1 MEYKK
6 MTKYKVNIKT
16 DQAKAINPYY
26 GNNINVHIKNILYA
40 TLSNINILKDL
51 PSKEI
56 SFDKDSKIE
65 AYNLSYIKDNKN
77 IVFTQKAD
85 NNNFKITFLN
95 MKEAELL
102 NLIKLSR
109 IQKGEFNIFDY
120 LEPTYKQVLKIK
132 S

>member
-1 MEYKK
+1 MA
-6 MTKYKVNIKT
+6 KYKVNIKT
-16 DQAKAINPYY
+16 DQAKVVNPYY
-26 GNNINVHIKNILYA
+26 GTDINIHVKNILYA
-40 TLSNINILKDL
+40 TLGNINILKDL

-65 AYNLSYIKDNKN
+65 AYNLSYTKDNKN

>member
-1 MEYKK
+1 MA
-6 MTKYKVNIKT
+6 KYKVNIKT
-16 DQAKAINPYY
+16 DQAKVVNPYY
-26 GNNINVHIKNILYA
+26 GTDINIHIKNILYA
-40 TLSNINILKDL
+40 TLGNINILKDL

-65 AYNLSYIKDNKN
+65 AYNLSYTKDNKN

-102 NLIKLSR
+102 NLIKLSK

>member
-1 MEYKK
+1 MA
-6 MTKYKVNIKT
+6 KYKVNIKT
-16 DQAKAINPYY
+16 DQTKVINPYY
-26 GNNINVHIKNILYA
+26 GTDINIHIKNILYA
-40 TLSNINILKDL
+40 TLGNINILKDL

-56 SFDKDSKIE
+56 SFDKDSKVE
-65 AYNLSYIKDNKN
+65 AYNLSYTKDNKN

-102 NLIKLSR
+102 NLIKLSK